1 MTPVKPALEFAQEA
15 LGCVAVS
22 LGAVSICGNPGSLT
36 APPPTMTD
44 PTTALAALLD
54 IWHDSV
60 QTMATACQDSESAA
74 IKHCYVCDRTDGLT
88 CVAPGWGGVW
98 ACRACR
104 EEPE

>member
-1 MTPVKPALEFAQEA
+1 
-15 LGCVAVS
+15 
-22 LGAVSICGNPGSLT
+22 
-36 APPPTMTD
+36 MTD